1 MGRAGLAA
9 DRRVSGVCHASVQ
22 RREEERKGKD
32 SNSDD
37 LGRTWWKLPTVLD
50 TEKTSVI
57 SSLF

>member
-1 MGRAGLAA
+1 MDGGDGEAG
-9 DRRVSGVCHASVQ
+9 V
-22 RREEERKGKD
+22 EERKGKD